1 MAVWTHIAHDALS
14 LPAAA
19 VTWSS
24 IPSSH
29 DHLCIKSSIRTAQAA
44 SYDSVDLQ
52 FGNGSLDTGTN
63 YSMTNVQAFNAASPT
78 PTSGRG
84 SGLTSIWYIYVT
96 ADSATADTFGNVEIW
111 IPNYANTANFKPA
124 IIQCAAENASTSD
137 NTWALGLNA
146 GLWSSTDNIE
156 RIRLSLSAGDWMQY
170 STFTLY
176 GVTGA

>member
-1 MAVWTHIAHDALS
+1 MAAWTHIAHDSLS

-24 IPSSH
+24 IPSSY
-29 DHLCIKSSIRTAQAA
+29 DHLCIKASIRTAVAGN
-44 SYDSVDLQ
+44 YDSVNLQ

-84 SGLTSIWYIYVT
+84 SGLASIWYIYV
-96 ADSATADTFGNVEIW
+96 SGNNATADTFGSVEIW
-111 IPNYANTANFKPA
+111 IPNYANAANFKQA
-124 IIQCAAENASTSD
+124 FCTSTAENAST
-137 NTWALGLNA
+137 TAWGMMFTA
-146 GLWSSTDNIE
+146 GLWSST
-156 RIRLSLSAGDWMQY
+156 SAIDTVGFTGSTDDFMAN
-170 STFTLY
+170 STFDLY